1 MWTISVPLKISVI
14 FLCQCIFKLKN
25 VTRGIIHKY
34 LYNDINYVH
43 IMDKTVILD
52 TSLFI
57 VILLSVLD
65 VNSSPVAFLYFKQ
78 HD

>member
-1 MWTISVPLKISVI
+1 
-14 FLCQCIFKLKN
+14 
-25 VTRGIIHKY
+25 
-34 LYNDINYVH
+34 
-43 IMDKTVILD
+43 MDKTVILD